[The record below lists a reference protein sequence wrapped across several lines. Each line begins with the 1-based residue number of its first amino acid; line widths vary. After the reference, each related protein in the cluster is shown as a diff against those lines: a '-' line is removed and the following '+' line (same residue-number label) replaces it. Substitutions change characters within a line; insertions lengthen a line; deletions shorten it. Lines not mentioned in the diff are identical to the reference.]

1 MIGILL
7 SRSHGIMPPPRRFA
21 GRSPQALR
29 ARAARP
35 ANIPASGQNG
45 IYRKNDT
52 QLENIGFAIPE
63 NTGVQR
69 NHRIKH
75 WLSPL

>member
-21 GRSPQALR
+21 GRSPRALR

-52 QLENIGFAIPE
+52 QLKKNFPKPP
-63 NTGVQR
+63 TS
-69 NHRIKH
+69 
-75 WLSPL
+75 L

>member
-1 MIGILL
+1 
-7 SRSHGIMPPPRRFA
+7 MPPPRRFA
-21 GRSPQALR
+21 GRSPRALR

-52 QLENIGFAIPE
+52 QLFRLVGFVYPFFEGIAW
-63 NTGVQR
+63 NQALGV
-69 NHRIKH
+69 
-75 WLSPL
+75 